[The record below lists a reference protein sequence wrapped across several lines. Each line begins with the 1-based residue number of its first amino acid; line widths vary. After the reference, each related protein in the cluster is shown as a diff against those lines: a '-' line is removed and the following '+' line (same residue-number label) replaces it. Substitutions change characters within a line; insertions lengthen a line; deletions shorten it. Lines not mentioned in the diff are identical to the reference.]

1 MSMKKTIVIGL
12 TGQTGAGKS
21 TVCGFAGKMGIP
33 VINADSIAREI
44 MSAGSECLTRLAE
57 AFGEDILFP
66 DGSLNRKLL
75 AKRAFSSKEK
85 TALLNSVTHPYI
97 IGKTKQRIAELSES
111 GADTVI
117 FDAPQLFE
125 SGGNKLC
132 DIIAAVTAPEEVR
145 LRRIMERDGITREE
159 ALLRMKAQHSEEFF
173 KENCR
178 YIIDGSLSLEEVE
191 KAARGIF
198 FTA

>member
-12 TGQTGAGKS
+12 TGQIGAGKS
-21 TVCGFAGKMGIP
+21 TVCGFAKKMGIP
-33 VINADSIAREI
+33 VINADSIARE
-44 MSAGSECLTRLAE
+44 
-57 AFGEDILFP
+57 EDILFP